1 MRTVVRPLRRL
12 RVSGD
17 CEDSGTGARAEGRGV
32 QRLLWTT
39 HATVVE
45 TGLGA
50 DRNGSNVSATV
61 RRATLD
67 ATSPR
72 ECVVFGPSVV
82 GRCAVASCDQRQTR
96 RVQQKHGRGRVWV
109 SEACGRRLG
118 EDWVRPRPAAVSV
131 GSWAQSFSQC
141 DAVGFGKHACT

>member
-32 QRLLWTT
+32 QRLLWST

-50 DRNGSNVSATV
+50 DRNGSNVSASV

-82 GRCAVASCDQRQTR
+82 GRCAVASCDQRRAR
-96 RVQQKHGRGRVWV
+96 RVQQKHGRVW
-109 SEACGRRLG
+109 EACGGRLG
-118 EDWVRPRPAAVSV
+118 EATAGRRKRGLLGAV
-131 GSWAQSFSQC
+131 FSQC
-141 DAVGFGKHACT
+141 DAVGLGKHACT